1 MINLEKNKWKS
12 ASPLLLRR
20 SAPVPYFHPFLK
32 FFSPPPP
39 PPGEVIKIY
48 SPLPF
53 KKEGGANYVQTLCF
67 VLR

>member
-20 SAPVPYFHPFLK
+20 SAPVQYFHPFLK

-39 PPGEVIKIY
+39 PPPGGGNKIK
-48 SPLPF
+48 SPPPL
-53 KKEGGANYVQTLCF
+53 
-67 VLR
+67 